1 MAVGKLQGWGLAANG
16 SAGVYRMLEI
26 LEDEIR
32 VGMGL
37 LGVTSMEKLNKSFVC
52 SADPTTSPHEMS
64 SWVNMPVSRIT

>member
-1 MAVGKLQGWGLAANG
+1 
-16 SAGVYRMLEI
+16 MLEI

-52 SADPTTSPHEMS
+52 SAEPTTSPHEMS
-64 SWVNMPVSRIT
+64 SWVKMPVNRIT